1 MQNIEQLRISL
12 AENYEMM
19 KNKEMDL
26 KQGKELANTAG
37 KILSTISVELKY
49 QQLNGIKKNIKF
61 LEYEE

>member
-1 MQNIEQLRISL
+1 MKNIEQLRSSL

-19 KNKEMDL
+19 KAKEMDL

-49 QQLNGIKKNIKF
+49 QQINGEKKKIEF
-61 LEYEE
+61 LEY

>member
-1 MQNIEQLRISL
+1 MKNIKQLRSSL

-19 KNKEMDL
+19 KAKEMDL

-49 QQLNGIKKNIKF
+49 QQINGEKKKIEF
-61 LEYEE
+61 LEY

>member
-1 MQNIEQLRISL
+1 MQNIEQLRTSL

-49 QQLNGIKKNIKF
+49 QQLNGVKKNIKF

>member
-1 MQNIEQLRISL
+1 MQNIEQLRTSL

-49 QQLNGIKKNIKF
+49 QQLNGVKKNIKF
-61 LEYEE
+61 LEYEK